1 MVKKINLFVFI
12 LFMVINIS
20 AQDFA
25 IIPKPQEISTG
36 VGKFILDKN
45 CSLQYDE
52 TNIEVARIS
61 GFFQEYLENVYDIK
75 CKKSSGEKT
84 IQFKILSNS
93 NLGSEGYLLKV
104 SEKSIVIIASK
115 ANGLFYGMQTLKQML
130 PVEAKNDNLE
140 IPVTDIKDQP
150 RFTWRGNMLD
160 VGRHFFPVSFIKK
173 YIDILAMYKINTF
186 HWHLTE
192 DQGWRIEIKKY
203 PLLTEISHWRDETT
217 LGHYSSKQGLDGIG
231 YGGSYTQ
238 DQAREIVRYA
248 AERYITVVPEIEMPG
263 HSSAALAAY
272 PNLGCTGGPYIVQQ
286 TWGVHKDVYCAGKEE
301 TFDFLKNVIDEILDI
316 FPSEFIHVGGD
327 ECPKD
332 AWKLCDAC
340 QNRIKENGL
349 KDEHELQSW
358 FISRMDKY
366 IASKGRRLIGWDE
379 ILEGGL
385 APGATVMSWRGVKGG
400 IEAAKQKHDVVMSP
414 NSHMY
419 IDYYQSRDKE
429 NEPLAIGGFLPV
441 ERVYEY
447 EPVPDELTPEEAKYI
462 LGVQTNLWTEYVA
475 TTKKAEY
482 MLLPRLQAQ
491 AEVGWTN
498 KELKNFEDFEK
509 RLETDYLRLEKLGI
523 NYRDH
528 RKKVMQEC
536 INVRMQE
543 WKNER
548 RGEWVNGLRD
558 FLRK

>member
-1 MVKKINLFVFI
+1 LNYYLKNSKLYKMAKKIKLFI
-12 LFMVINIS
+12 LILFIAANIS
-20 AQDFA
+20 AQNFA
-25 IIPKPQEISTG
+25 IIPKPMEISSGTG
-36 VGKFILDKN
+36 SFILDKN
-45 CSLQYDE
+45 CALQFDT
-52 TNIEVARIS
+52 TNKEIARIAEFL
-61 GFFQEYLENVYDIK
+61 GEYMENMYDIK
-75 CKKSSGEKT
+75 LEKTSGEKT

-93 NLGSEGYLLKV
+93 GLGKEGYLLKV
-104 SEKSIVIIASK
+104 SEKSIVVIASEP
-115 ANGLFYGMQTLKQML
+115 NGLFYGMQTLKQML
-130 PVEAKNDNLE
+130 PLETKNGKLE
-140 IPVTDIKDQP
+140 IPVSDIKDQP
-150 RFTWRGNMLD
+150 RFAWRGNMLD

-203 PLLTEISHWRDETT
+203 PLLTEISHWRDETM
-217 LGHYSSKQGLDGIG
+217 LGHYGSNQGMDGIG
-231 YGGSYTQ
+231 YGGFYTQ

-272 PNLGCTGGPYIVQQ
+272 PNLGCTGGPYKVQG

-301 TFDFLKNVIDEILDI
+301 TFEFLQNVLDEILDI

-332 AWKLCDAC
+332 SWKLCDAC
-340 QNRIKENGL
+340 QKRIKENGL
-349 KDEHELQSW
+349 KDEHELQSY

-366 IASKGRRLIGWDE
+366 LASKGRRLLGWDE

-385 APGATVMSWRGVKGG
+385 APGATVMSWRGEKGG

-419 IDYYQSRDKE
+419 IDHYQSKNTE

-447 EPVPDELTPEEAKYI
+447 EPVPAELTADEAKYV

-475 TTKKAEY
+475 TTSKAEY
-482 MLLPRLQAQ
+482 MLLPRLQAE
-491 AEVGWTN
+491 AEVAWTN
-498 KELKNFEDFEK
+498 KDLKNFDDFEK
-509 RLETDYLRLEKLGI
+509 RLETDYQRLEKLNI
-523 NYRDH
+523 NFRDH
-528 RKKVMQEC
+528 RKK
-536 INVRMQE
+536 
-543 WKNER
+543 
-548 RGEWVNGLRD
+548 
-558 FLRK
+558 

>member
-1 MVKKINLFVFI
+1 MTKRTNLFFLI
-12 LFMVINIS
+12 LFMATNIFS
-20 AQDFA
+20 QDFS
-25 IIPKPQEISTG
+25 IIPRPAEISIRNG
-36 VGKFILDKN
+36 SFVLDKT
-45 CSLQYDE
+45 CSIQFDA
-52 TNIEVARIS
+52 NNKEVSRIA
-61 GFFQEYLENVYDIK
+61 GFFSEYIENMYDIQFENT
-75 CKKSSGEKT
+75 SFDKT
-84 IQFKILSNS
+84 IQFKII
-93 NLGSEGYLLKV
+93 GSSGLDKEGYLLKV
-104 SEKSIVIIASK
+104 DEKSIVIIASK
-115 ANGLFYGMQTLKQML
+115 PNGLFYGMQSLKQML
-130 PVEAKNDNLE
+130 PLE
-140 IPVTDIKDQP
+140 STNGKLNIPFSDIKDQP
-150 RFTWRGNMLD
+150 RFAWRGNMLD

-203 PLLTEISHWRDETT
+203 PLLTEISHWREETW
-217 LGHYSSKQGLDGIG
+217 LGHYGSKLGMDGIG
-231 YGGSYTQ
+231 YGGFYTQ

-272 PNLGCTGGPYIVQQ
+272 PNLGCTGGPYKVQQ
-286 TWGVHKDVYCAGKEE
+286 IWGVHKDVYCAGKEE
-301 TFDFLKNVIDEILDI
+301 TFEFLQNVLDEVLTI

-332 AWKLCDAC
+332 AWEQCDAC
-340 QNRIKENGL
+340 QKRIKENGL

-358 FISRMDKY
+358 FIARMDKY
-366 IASKGRRLIGWDE
+366 LASKGRRLVGWDE

-385 APGATVMSWRGVKGG
+385 APGATVMSWRGEKGG

-419 IDYYQSRDKE
+419 IDHYQSREIE

-441 ERVYEY
+441 EKVYDY
-447 EPVPDELTPEEAKYI
+447 EPVPAELSADEAKYI

-491 AEVGWTN
+491 AEVAWTK
-498 KELKNFEDFEK
+498 KELKNFDDFEK
-509 RLETDYLRLEKLGI
+509 RLETDYLRLEKMDI
-523 NYRDH
+523 NFRDH
-528 RKKVMQEC
+528 RKK
-536 INVRMQE
+536 
-543 WKNER
+543 
-548 RGEWVNGLRD
+548 
-558 FLRK
+558 